1 MSNKAVRQYYYQI
14 KTFQSGSATIRT
26 LRAPSMSEVIEKA
39 FELYEALRG
48 NFPDVI
54 EITRRN
60 MYTFIE

>member
-1 MSNKAVRQYYYQI
+1 MAVRQHYYQI
-14 KTFQSGSATIRT
+14 KTIRDGSATIRT
-26 LRAPSMSEVIEKA
+26 LRAPTMSEVIEKA
-39 FELYEALRG
+39 FGLYEAVRG